1 MKMNKWTLALAAAGV
16 VSLPALS
23 PAEEKPNQVLTALS
37 GTTISGYVNTSGIW
51 KIGTSDA
58 SIPGRAFDGAAS
70 KHDGFNLDV
79 VSLTISKPVSEG
91 EWGAGY
97 VA

>member
-16 VSLPALS
+16 VSLPAFS

-37 GTTISGYVNTSGIW
+37 GTTISGYVNTSIEW
-51 KIGTSDA
+51 SPGTGNA
-58 SIPGRAFDGAAS
+58 HVPVYGQNQG
-70 KHDGFNLDV
+70 KQDGFNLDKV
-79 VSLTISKPVSEG
+79 KVRIEKVSP
-91 EWGAGY
+91 WAMQGA